1 MLQTTGLLK
10 QITISDLHTNLFR
23 SELFYDVAGVIVS
36 LQIDTQ
42 EFVIDDTITHSESV
56 IFKTKDIVKFKE
68 YMNNIFKHNIFD
80 KDISIT
86 DILDVLLQNIGLETL
101 FGVSYDV
108 NIRCNIDEND
118 KWMYSLHKDC
128 EKEHKTIHTSYD
140 INEIIGL
147 YNLEIDKHNTS
158 ISDNID
164 FIDRI
169 IYNNVLN
176 IENKSVD
183 TFYYE
188 TLNKYFENGN
198 LIKIQNKI
206 VYIDNELAYCFTIN
220 SRKIFITEWFRKKLE
235 YNGTFIESYI
245 NGYIKHFNPNIDD
258 YINVDA
264 TFSAKFADMLK
275 TKLSELYL

>member
-10 QITISDLHTNLFR
+10 QITNSDLYTDLFR
-23 SELFYDVAGVIVS
+23 SELFYDVAGVKVL

-42 EFVIDDTITHSESV
+42 EFIIDDTITHGESV
-56 IFKTKDIVKFKE
+56 IFKTKDVVKFKE

-86 DILDVLLQNIGLETL
+86 DILDFLLQNFELQTL
-101 FGVSYDV
+101 YAVSYD
-108 NIRCNIDEND
+108 IRIQCDIYDND
-118 KWMYSLHKDC
+118 KWIYSLHKYS
-128 EKEHKTIHTSYD
+128 EQELKTIRTSYD

-147 YNLEIDKHNTS
+147 YNIEIDKHNTS
-158 ISDNID
+158 ISNNID

-176 IENKSVD
+176 IENKSID

-206 VYIDNELAYCFTIN
+206 VYFDNELAYCFAFN
-220 SRKIFITEWFRKKLE
+220 SRKIYITEWFRKKLE
-235 YNGTFIESYI
+235 YNGAFIESYI
-245 NGYIKHFNPNIDD
+245 FGYIKHFNQNSD
-258 YINVDA
+258 YINVDTLSVRLA
-264 TFSAKFADMLK
+264 EMLK
-275 TKLSELYL
+275 TRLSELYL